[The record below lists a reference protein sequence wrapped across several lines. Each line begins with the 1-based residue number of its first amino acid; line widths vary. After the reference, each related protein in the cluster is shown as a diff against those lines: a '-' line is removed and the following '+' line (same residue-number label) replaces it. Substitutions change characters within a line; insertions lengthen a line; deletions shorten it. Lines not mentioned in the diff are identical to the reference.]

1 MGQQKDQLTAQA
13 EYYTWAAKQMAA
25 GKKINSFGQFT
36 EDASSAAGVKSGSG
50 IQMPTRV
57 GAPVVVHVYVDGKEL
72 TNTVTKV
79 VDKQA
84 AGQVA
89 RMHSGKVLG

>member
-1 MGQQKDQLTAQA
+1 
-13 EYYTWAAKQMAA
+13 MAA

-36 EDASSAAGVKSGSG
+36 EDASSAAPVVARGVARG
-50 IQMPTRV
+50 V